1 MMSRMPEVKKSKYN
15 KDDKF
20 IWVDSQLEKF
30 MIRQKE
36 LEAEIVNLKGKLKND
51 NDYIKVLEMENAE
64 LKDQVLD
71 LGGEYK
77 ERWGSEPLQGNKK

>member
-1 MMSRMPEVKKSKYN
+1 MSRMPEVKKSKYN

-51 NDYIKVLEMENAE
+51 NEYIKSLEDTVEE
-64 LKDQVLD
+64 LKKSVVNEEGENGVL
-71 LGGEYK
+71 
-77 ERWGSEPLQGNKK
+77 

>member
-1 MMSRMPEVKKSKYN
+1 MMSSIPKIEKSKYN
-15 KDDKF
+15 HDNKF
-20 IWVDSQLEKF
+20 RWVDSQLEKF

-77 ERWGSEPLQGNKK
+77 ARWGSEPLQGNKK

>member
-1 MMSRMPEVKKSKYN
+1 MSEIPKDIKRAKYN
-15 KDDKF
+15 KNDKF
-20 IWVDSQLEKF
+20 IWVDSQLENF
-30 MIRQKE
+30 MNRQKE